1 MIDYKSVGL
10 SEEDLKEIY
19 KWMDLGRKVD
29 ERLWLLNRAG
39 KIPFVV
45 SGQGQEATQ
54 IGMAY
59 AMKEG
64 DISSPYYRDLAFVT
78 FMGISPYDTML
89 ASFGKKMI
97 LIPEENKCLPTLVI
111 VKRAYYHKV
120 LQLLHKYHTQLG
132 RISFKMDKNQI
143 LLRQLSEREVQ
154 IKEIF
159 MRV

>member
-54 IGMAY
+54 IGMARY
-59 AMKEG
+59 EKEG

-97 LIPEENKCLPTLVI
+97 LIRKNKCLPL
-111 VKRAYYHKV
+111 
-120 LQLLHKYHTQLG
+120 
-132 RISFKMDKNQI
+132 
-143 LLRQLSEREVQ
+143 
-154 IKEIF
+154 
-159 MRV
+159 

>member
-1 MIDYKSVGL
+1 MVIKP
-10 SEEDLKEIY
+10 
-19 KWMDLGRKVD
+19 R
-29 ERLWLLNRAG
+29 R

-78 FMGISPYDTML
+78 FMGFPYDTML

-120 LQLLHKYHTQLG
+120 LQLLHKYT
-132 RISFKMDKNQI
+132 
-143 LLRQLSEREVQ
+143 LS
-154 IKEIF
+154 
-159 MRV
+159 

>member
-29 ERLWLLNRAG
+29 ERLWLLNRG

-120 LQLLHKYHTQLG
+120 LQLLHKYTVGAH
-132 RISFKMDKNQI
+132 
-143 LLRQLSEREVQ
+143 
-154 IKEIF
+154 
-159 MRV
+159 